1 MATFATAWRCSK
13 VILPLSFSRR
23 CRTLTTISSS
33 GTALPRQVLRQ
44 RAQVQPHPAE
54 DDRVEPAVV
63 DRGVELVLIEVSV
76 REQDAGHARGKL
88 DRCTVDQRGALALA
102 LEGAQVAQLGVV
114 LAGARQAPDFVRAR
128 GLRFRAIGRSYSEL
142 ALQPQTPD
150 HVAGSCWQ

>member
-114 LAGARQAPDFVRAR
+114 LAGARQAPDFVRAP
-128 GLRFRAIGRSYSEL
+128 AYAS
-142 ALQPQTPD
+142 AP
-150 HVAGSCWQ
+150 